1 VLGITDKGTQTSD
14 TTALDKIAF
23 RLLTVSLFPP
33 VYKVN
38 YSHFIFKVF
47 SLLSWKYR
55 DVFHVPLYPWG
66 QTRQDFYWSGFLGDM
81 PGHPSNRHLASSS
94 LPNQCYIYSAARHD
108 KTQVSDGK
116 SIEKI
121 HLTSVF

>member
-1 VLGITDKGTQTSD
+1 VFGITDEGTQAPD
-14 TTALDKIAF
+14 NTALDKIAF
-23 RLLTVSLFPP
+23 RLLTVSLFPS
-33 VYKVN
+33 VYQVN
-38 YSHFIFKVF
+38 YSNFNFKIF

-66 QTRQDFYWSGFLGDM
+66 QTRQDFYRSGFLGDL
-81 PGHPSNRHLASSS
+81 PDHPSNRHLAPTS
-94 LPNQCYIYSAARHD
+94 LPNQCYIYSATRHD
-108 KTQVSDGK
+108 KTEVSDGK